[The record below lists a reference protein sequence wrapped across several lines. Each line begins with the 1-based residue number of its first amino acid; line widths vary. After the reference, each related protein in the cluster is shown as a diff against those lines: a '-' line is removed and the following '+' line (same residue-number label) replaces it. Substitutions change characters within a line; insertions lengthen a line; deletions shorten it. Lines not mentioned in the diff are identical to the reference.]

1 MQVNIMAMFLIGCG
15 HGLIFDLSNYVIVVI
30 TYIDLTL
37 FLRISESF
45 LQQKIQTSSKL
56 F

>member
-1 MQVNIMAMFLIGCG
+1 MAMFLIGCG